1 MEFLVFPH
9 QSYVFIII
17 VIVIIIFEL
26 WFVQEI
32 PQHWLLNK
40 ATKIC
45 RKNTYNARKRILNEG
60 DFLNFFI
67 FIVFKWIFTF

>member
-17 VIVIIIFEL
+17 VIVTIIFEL

-40 ATKIC
+40 ATKIS
-45 RKNTYNARKRILNEG
+45 KEYI
-60 DFLNFFI
+60 
-67 FIVFKWIFTF
+67 